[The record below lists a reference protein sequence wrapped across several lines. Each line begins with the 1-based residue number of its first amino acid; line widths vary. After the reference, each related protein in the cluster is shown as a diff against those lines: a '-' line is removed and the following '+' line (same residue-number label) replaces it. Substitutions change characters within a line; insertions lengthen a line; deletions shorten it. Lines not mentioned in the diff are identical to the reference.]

1 MREYAKIANKDIE
14 DTITS
19 EMSGD
24 LKEGFLAVGECVCG
38 GGCVRRSQGV
48 SE

>member
-1 MREYAKIANKDIE
+1 MREYAKLANKDIE

-24 LKEGFLAVGECVCG
+24 LKEGFLAVGELVCVWRCVC
-38 GGCVRRSQGV
+38 V
-48 SE
+48 